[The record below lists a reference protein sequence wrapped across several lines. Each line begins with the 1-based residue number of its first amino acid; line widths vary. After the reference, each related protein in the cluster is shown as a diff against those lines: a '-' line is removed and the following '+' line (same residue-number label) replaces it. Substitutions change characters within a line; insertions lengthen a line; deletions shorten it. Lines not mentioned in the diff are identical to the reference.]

1 MGHDRDAAAFVNGY
15 AMWTPG
21 NGGRRT
27 PPLAG
32 PRRRPWRRPV
42 ILGDRESVVGLVEKL
57 EAGADR
63 ARARAPHPT
72 ITEVGLK
79 YERRRLLPA
88 RSPLHAP
95 AETMQTAFAR
105 LKPLLERE
113 ANAEAQKIIVVATVE
128 GDIHDIGKNIVSL
141 MLGNHGFKVVD
152 LGKDVKA
159 EAIVEAAVAH
169 KADLIGLSALMTT
182 TMVRMRDTV
191 DLVKQRGLGVD
202 VMVGGA
208 VVTPAFAES
217 IGANYSSDAVD
228 AVRLAKSLI
237 AARKNQ

>member
-1 MGHDRDAAAFVNGY
+1 M
-15 AMWTPG
+15 T
-21 NGGRRT
+21 
-27 PPLAG
+27 
-32 PRRRPWRRPV
+32 
-42 ILGDRESVVGLVEKL
+42 
-57 EAGADR
+57 
-63 ARARAPHPT
+63 
-72 ITEVGLK
+72 
-79 YERRRLLPA
+79 
-88 RSPLHAP
+88 
-95 AETMQTAFAR
+95 
-105 LKPLLERE
+105 
-113 ANAEAQKIIVVATVE
+113 EAQKIIVVATVE

-208 VVTPAFAES
+208 VVTPGIRGKAS
-217 IGANYSSDAVD
+217 GAQLF
-228 AVRLAKSLI
+228 VRCRGRR
-237 AARKNQ
+237 AARQEPHRGPARTSNPKEQPCAVFPA